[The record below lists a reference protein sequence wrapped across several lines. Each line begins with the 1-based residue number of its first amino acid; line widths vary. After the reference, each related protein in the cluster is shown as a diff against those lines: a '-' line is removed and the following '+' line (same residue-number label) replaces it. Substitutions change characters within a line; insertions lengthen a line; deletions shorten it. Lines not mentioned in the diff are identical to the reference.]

1 VSDKAFEGM
10 LKIVKDK
17 ILENNELPSATNEA
31 KQTVCPLG
39 LEVQKIHACP
49 KDFILVMPAFLAPN
63 KSPNKSRVFF
73 KIFTTE
79 LDHLLNP
86 GHRFNP
92 PSNRPTPGII
102 PTRIP
107 TKGLGFAGLAITA
120 RHRESLGV
128 VTVPWGRNLENPTKT
143 LFPFSSNLFPKFL

>member
-1 VSDKAFEGM
+1 V
-10 LKIVKDK
+10 L
-17 ILENNELPSATNEA
+17 
-31 KQTVCPLG
+31 
-39 LEVQKIHACP
+39 
-49 KDFILVMPAFLAPN
+49 
-63 KSPNKSRVFF
+63 F

-86 GHRFNP
+86 SHRFDP
-92 PSNRPTPGII
+92 PDNRSTPGIL